1 MASNKTKTK
10 KKKSGK
16 HEQAVVEAVATTAP
30 ADGQPT
36 SEATPKKKKK
46 YERSVR
52 VRAAGEVAKFLV
64 YNAKNFRGRYEGDAL
79 YSFKVDMDD
88 KSFLDDLLDRLEHDK
103 K

>member
-1 MASNKTKTK
+1 MAKTK
-10 KKKSGK
+10 KKQKNGK

-36 SEATPKKKKK
+36 EAVDKPKKKKK